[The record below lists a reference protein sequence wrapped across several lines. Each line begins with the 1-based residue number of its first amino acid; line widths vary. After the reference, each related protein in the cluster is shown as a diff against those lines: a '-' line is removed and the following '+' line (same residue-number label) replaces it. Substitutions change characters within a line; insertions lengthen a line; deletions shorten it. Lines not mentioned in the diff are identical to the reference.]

1 MQQAKSLARIL
12 TIVLCVGVGLVWMT
26 TADSADT
33 KHYEVDATA
42 AVESY
47 YGNSDRM
54 VAAYEQLATQ
64 YLNLVQNQLNR
75 TSDDIQ
81 RGGQKLEAIEK
92 KLDAMALRL
101 GRIEK
106 ALKILPELEPVAV
119 PSPIKPAPEIA
130 PSKPN
135 HNP

>member
-1 MQQAKSLARIL
+1 MQRAKSLARVL
-12 TIVLCVGVGLVWMT
+12 TIVVCLGVGLVWMT
-26 TADSADT
+26 TADSAAT
-33 KHYEVDATA
+33 KHYEVDASS

-47 YGNSDRM
+47 YGNNDRM

-75 TSDDIQ
+75 TSEDIQ

-92 KLDAMALRL
+92 KLDAMAVRL

-106 ALKILPELEPVAV
+106 ALKIQPEPEPATV
-119 PSPIKPAPEIA
+119 PSPVKPTAETT
-130 PSKPN
+130 PSKSIQ
-135 HNP
+135 NP

>member
-12 TIVLCVGVGLVWMT
+12 TIVVCLGVGLVWLT
-26 TADSADT
+26 TADSAAT

-47 YGNSDRM
+47 YGNNDRM
-54 VAAYEQLATQ
+54 VAAYEQLASQ

-92 KLDAMALRL
+92 KLDAMAIRL

-106 ALKILPELEPVAV
+106 ALKIQPESEAAAV
-119 PSPIKPAPEIA
+119 PLPNKPGADVA
-130 PSKPN
+130 PSKPIQT
-135 HNP
+135 P

>member
-12 TIVLCVGVGLVWMT
+12 TIVVCLGVGLAWMT
-26 TADSADT
+26 TADSAAT
-33 KHYEVDATA
+33 KYYEVDASA

-47 YGNSDRM
+47 YGNSDRL
-54 VAAYEQLATQ
+54 VAAYEQLAGQ

-75 TSDDIQ
+75 TSEDIQ

-92 KLDAMALRL
+92 KLDAMAVRL

-106 ALKILPELEPVAV
+106 ALKIQPESEPVAA
-119 PSPIKPAPEIA
+119 PLLTKPATETS

-135 HNP
+135 QTP

>member
-1 MQQAKSLARIL
+1 MQQAKSFVRIL
-12 TIVLCVGVGLVWMT
+12 TIIVCLGVGLAWMT

-33 KHYEVDATA
+33 KHYEVDASA

-47 YGNSDRM
+47 YGNNDRM
-54 VAAYEQLATQ
+54 VAAYEHLATQ

-92 KLDAMALRL
+92 KLDAMAIRL
-101 GRIEK
+101 GRIERV
-106 ALKILPELEPVAV
+106 LKIQPEPESVA
-119 PSPIKPAPEIA
+119 APTA
-130 PSKPN
+130 VKSAADTTQAKPN
-135 HNP
+135 QNP